1 MDKHIYKVVLALSL
15 TMVIVADKVMSEPK
29 MDDYALDKNRE
40 PKLSIFQVVKFTNSL
55 CTGSSK
61 NGTCFTSQECDN
73 LGGVQDGTCA
83 DGFGVCCT
91 VTLTTGG
98 STSVNNSYIEVGSS
112 TNLNVGDNTYTIC
125 PCSDDICRIRFNF
138 ESFDIQGPTSGFHTN
153 QAFPNSNADGGNYD
167 NTVGQCM
174 IDTFQIISPSGRSSP
189 LICGD
194 NDNQH
199 MIMDVADQECL
210 QISLGI
216 GTTTSA
222 STTRELDIRIIQY
235 RCGDEQ
241 GGPAGCLQYFE
252 NTSGK
257 IRSFNFP
264 DTTPGTTI
272 TAGFAVHL
280 ANQHYQACIRRGNG
294 KEIICYVAC
303 TRTAGIA
310 SATAITASPTSQ
322 PSFGLSLSVA
332 ETTQGAVEEDCSTDY
347 IWIPG
352 GIDSDEEFDSTES
365 QQDTPLDTTYPNRFC
380 GRYFVT
386 ENDAYI
392 AGTPGSICSYAT
404 PFVLGVDFDNNELC
418 DLNAAAIAVISDADK
433 CEGVGDLVAAAG
445 GSSGSLGFSLCYIQ
459 HTPPYDSP

>member
-1 MDKHIYKVVLALSL
+1 METHIYKVVLALSL
-15 TMVIVADKVMSEPK
+15 TMVIVADRVMAESK
-29 MDDYALDKNRE
+29 MDDDDREKNRE
-40 PKLSIFQVVKFTNSL
+40 PKLSVFQVVKFTNSL
-55 CTGSSK
+55 CVGSSK

-98 STSVNNSYIEVGSS
+98 STSVNNSYIEVGAS
-112 TNLNVGDNTYTIC
+112 TNLEVGSNEYTIC
-125 PCSDDICRIRFNF
+125 PCSDDICRIKFDF
-138 ESFDIQGPTSGFHTN
+138 ESFDIQGPTSQFYRVIT
-153 QAFPNSNADGGNYD
+153 APSAARAGNY
-167 NTVGQCM
+167 NNQVGQCM
-174 IDTFQIISPSGRSSP
+174 IDTFQITSPSGRSSP

-199 MIMDVADQECL
+199 MILDVADQECL
-210 QISLGI
+210 TVSLSI

-222 STTRELDIRIIQY
+222 TTTRELDIRIIQY

-272 TAGFAVHL
+272 TAGYAVHL
-280 ANQHYQACIRRGNG
+280 ANQHYTACIRRGNG
-294 KEIICYVAC
+294 KEIICYVPC
-303 TRTAGIA
+303 THITGAGSTTDGAVPTA
-310 SATAITASPTSQ
+310 Q
-322 PSFGLSLSVA
+322 PSFGLSLSPSA
-332 ETTQGAVEEDCSTDY
+332 TAAQSGVEESCSTDY

-352 GIDSDEEFDSTES
+352 GVDSGEEFDSAES
-365 QQDTPLDTTYPNRFC
+365 QQDTPLLPTYPHRFC
-380 GRYFVT
+380 GRYFAT
-386 ENDAYI
+386 TAQAYI
-392 AGTPGSICSYAT
+392 AATPGSVCSYVT
-404 PFVLGVDFDNNELC
+404 PFVLGVDFDNNEIC
-418 DLNAAAIAVISDADK
+418 APAIEENNVIGTVQN
-433 CEGVGDLVAAAG
+433 CEGVADSEAAITPGA
-445 GSSGSLGFSLCYIQ
+445 SGSLGFSLCYIQ